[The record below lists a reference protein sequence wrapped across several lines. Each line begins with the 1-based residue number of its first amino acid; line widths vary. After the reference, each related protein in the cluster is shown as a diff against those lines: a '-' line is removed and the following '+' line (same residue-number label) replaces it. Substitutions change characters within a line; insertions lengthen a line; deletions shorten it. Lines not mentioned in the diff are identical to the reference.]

1 MIKISQDEAFL
12 RGGLLD
18 GARLQ
23 RCSGRAFSITG
34 LAAEINRQQIPQA
47 LKRTSLEAATAA
59 RLKALHKKSGK
70 QIPRGLKPTRN
81 DNPRNGC
88 YGTAE
93 AVPFQNSICKCL
105 VPQSS
110 KACSTHR
117 LPVALAAVTVL
128 AVAMLAGCSE
138 SKPPAQA
145 APEKVHGVAVMQ
157 VQKVTVPDVVEAPGT
172 VQAVLSAQLAS
183 QVMGTITRV
192 NVHEGDHVRRG
203 EVLVSIDEAQQQAAY
218 TSAKAGL
225 QASQESIA
233 AADADYALAESTMK
247 RYQMLY
253 DKKSVSPQEYDEVK
267 TKLAAAKARRDAA
280 HAGRTQAEAGVS
292 QASTV
297 MSFTKVRAPFDGIV
311 VAKLAEPGA
320 MAAPGVPLLVVE
332 DPSRFRL
339 EAQVDESKMGSV
351 RLGETVPVV
360 IDAIGEQPIDGKVT
374 QIVPA
379 ADPSSRTFTV
389 KIDLPS
395 NPTLSPK
402 TGDKGG
408 ASGEKGGAPGSPLI
422 PKEGISG
429 PPMRSGLFGR
439 ARFPQGERQSIL
451 IPKSAV
457 VNRGQL
463 QAVYVVGSDQLA
475 SLRFVTLGAASG
487 DQVEVLSGLQSGD
500 RIVAQPGDRE
510 LSGKQVEAQ

>member
-1 MIKISQDEAFL
+1 MPCAVA
-12 RGGLLD
+12 G
-18 GARLQ
+18 
-23 RCSGRAFSITG
+23 T
-34 LAAEINRQQIPQA
+34 
-47 LKRTSLEAATAA
+47 A
-59 RLKALHKKSGK
+59 RLKA
-70 QIPRGLKPTRN
+70 
-81 DNPRNGC
+81 
-88 YGTAE
+88 
-93 AVPFQNSICKCL
+93 
-105 VPQSS
+105 
-110 KACSTHR
+110 CSTR
-117 LPVALAAVTVL
+117 GTPLAFLVT
-128 AVAMLAGCSE
+128 AFAIASLAGCGE

-145 APEKVHGVAVMQ
+145 APEKAHGVALMQ
-157 VQKVTVPDVVEAPGT
+157 VQKATVPDVVETTGT
-172 VQAVLSAQLAS
+172 VRAALSAQLAS

-233 AADADYALAESTMK
+233 AADADYALADATMK

-292 QASTV
+292 QASTA
-297 MSFTKVRAPFDGIV
+297 MGFTNVRAPFDGIV
-311 VAKLAEPGA
+311 IAKLAEPGA

-339 EAQVDESKMGSV
+339 EAQLDESKLAV
-351 RLGETVPVV
+351 VKLGEMVPVV
-360 IDAIGEQPIDGKVT
+360 IDALGDQPIEGKVA

-389 KIDLPS
+389 KIDLPP
-395 NPTLSPK
+395 NPQ
-402 TGDKGG
+402 
-408 ASGEKGGAPGSPLI
+408 I
-422 PKEGISG
+422 
-429 PPMRSGLFGR
+429 RSGLFGR
-439 ARFPQGERQSIL
+439 ARFPHGERESIS

-457 VNRGQL
+457 LNRGQL

-475 SLRFVTLGAASG
+475 SLRYVTLGSAWD